1 MALDQIDTIIFVMLE
16 NRSFDHVLGY
26 LALPP
31 FNRGNVEGL
40 RTGLSND
47 FGGATF
53 PIFHLENPE
62 AELPGD
68 PPHERRDIGIQL
80 NGPLPGPI
88 GLPPYPMNGFIV
100 SYAAVNHV
108 NPGDQPC
115 VMGYFDADDLPA
127 ANYLAQQFCI
137 CDHWF
142 CSLPAGTQPNR
153 LMAHSG
159 YSRIEVNQPIALP
172 KQDLV
177 YDWLDAKKVRW
188 RVYHEGIPFFILMDD
203 WHLRVLVDD
212 HFKDYDDFLK
222 DWMGEGEATSPQV
235 IFIEPRYTDAP
246 HVEPPSDDHAPSP
259 IANGQRFLSRVFG
272 DIQTNPDRWA
282 KTLLVVTYDEHGG
295 FFDHVSPVAVRTE
308 APDGKAY
315 PAFESTGPRVPAFL
329 VSPFVEPGSVFRGT
343 LDHTSFLK
351 LLGKKF
357 NGGSYS
363 AAVDARLVGDL
374 SEALTLTS
382 PRKNLAPSPLRRSRP
397 GAARPVG
404 FTPGKPPRDK
414 IPQAFQDAVTKAIAG
429 RPNDVARKFPELF
442 SDFGFRR

>member
-26 LALPP
+26 LTLPP
-31 FNRGNVEGL
+31 FNRSNVEGL

-47 FGGATF
+47 YGGAAF
-53 PIFHLENPE
+53 PVFHLGNPE

-108 NPGDQPC
+108 NAGDQPC

-222 DWMGEGEATSPQV
+222 DWMGEGDATSPQV

-315 PAFESTGPRVPAFL
+315 PAFESMGPRVPAFL

-382 PRKNLAPSPLRRSRP
+382 PRRNLAPSPLRRSRP